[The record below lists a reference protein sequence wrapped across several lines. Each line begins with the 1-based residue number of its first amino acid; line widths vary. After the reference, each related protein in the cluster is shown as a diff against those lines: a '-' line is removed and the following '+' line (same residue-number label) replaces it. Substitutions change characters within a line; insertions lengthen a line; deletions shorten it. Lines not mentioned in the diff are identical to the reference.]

1 MKKILIL
8 FALTAVLMPLHAK
21 KITRAEGAV
30 LLVIYVVYTALLVK
44 NALPSG

>member
-1 MKKILIL
+1 MM
-8 FALTAVLMPLHAK
+8 LTGR